1 MYRLIWILFCITLIA
16 ACQKTSSRLANLPQ
30 DKFIQAYFNH
40 RQSNDDTYIDP
51 YRQIEHSGDNLEAVT
66 INEIEK
72 AKNNID
78 LAVQELNL
86 PLVAQ
91 ALAQSYRSGVKIRVI
106 LDNNYSRPLSSLSTQ
121 QIKQLKQRDRQ
132 KYNQFFQLVD
142 LNQDGRLS
150 SQEIAQRDA
159 LAILKQAGIPVIDDA
174 ADGSKGSGLMHHKFM
189 VVDGEDVVTGSANL
203 TTSGV
208 HGDIDNLNTRGNV
221 NHLLTINNKQVASLF
236 TEEFN
241 YMWGDNNQGGLNSKF
256 GLNKPW
262 RSPVSIQAENTQITI
277 QFSPTPSSKNWHD
290 STNGLIAKTVNEA
303 NKSIDLALFVF
314 SDQELA
320 NTLQSKQHQGLSLRG
335 VFDSGFAFRYY
346 SEVLDMRGITLSND
360 SLKRRNSLCQAET
373 GNNPWQKPLQT
384 MGIANISAGDKLHH
398 KFALIDDRIVISGSQ
413 NWSEAANSNNDEAVI
428 VIDNPT
434 VAQHFK
440 QEFENLY
447 QAAFFELPP
456 KIETKLQQQQ
466 SCQRTLP

>member
-1 MYRLIWILFCITLIA
+1 MYRLIWILSCIILIT

-51 YRQIEHSGDNLEAVT
+51 YRQIEHSGDNLEAVI

-72 AKNNID
+72 AKTNID

-106 LDNNYSRPLSSLSTQ
+106 LDNNYSRSLSSLSTQ

-142 LNQDGRLS
+142 LNQDGHLS

-189 VVDGEDVVTGSANL
+189 VVDGEEVVTGSANL

-262 RSPVSIQAENTQITI
+262 RSPVSIQAENTKITV
-277 QFSPTPSSKNWHD
+277 QFSPTSSSKNWQD
-290 STNGLIAKTVNEA
+290 STNGLIAKTINEA

-314 SDQELA
+314 SDQEIA
-320 NTLQSKQHQGLSLRG
+320 NTLQSKQHQGLSLQG

-360 SLKRRNSLCQAET
+360 SLKRRDSLCQAET

-384 MGIANISAGDKLHH
+384 MGIANLNAGDKLHH
-398 KFALIDDRIVISGSQ
+398 KFALVDDRIVISGSQ
-413 NWSEAANSNNDEAVI
+413 NWSEAANSNNDETMI

-447 QAAFFELPP
+447 QVAFFELSP
-456 KIETKLQQQQ
+456 KIKTKLQQQQ
-466 SCQRTLP
+466 SCQRILP

>member
-1 MYRLIWILFCITLIA
+1 MYRLIWILSCITLIT
-16 ACQKTSSRLANLPQ
+16 ACQKTPSRLANLPQ

-51 YRQIEHSGDNLEAVT
+51 YRQIEHSGDNLEAVV

-72 AKNNID
+72 AKTNID

-106 LDNNYSRPLSSLSTQ
+106 LDNNYSRPLSSLSSQ
-121 QIKQLKQRDRQ
+121 QIKQFNQSDRL

-142 LNQDGRLS
+142 LNHDGRLS

-159 LAILKQAGIPVIDDA
+159 LAILEQAGIPVIDDA

-189 VVDGEDVVTGSANL
+189 VVDGEKVVTGSANL
-203 TTSGV
+203 TLSGV
-208 HGDIDNLNTRGNV
+208 HGDIDNLNTTGNV
-221 NHLLTINNKQVASLF
+221 NHLLTINNRQVASLF
-236 TEEFN
+236 TEEFD
-241 YMWGDNNQGGLNSKF
+241 YMWGDNQQGGLNSKF

-262 RSPVSIQAENTQITI
+262 RSPVSIQAENTQITV
-277 QFSPTPSSKNWHD
+277 QFSPTSSSKNWQD
-290 STNGLIAKTVNEA
+290 STNGLIAKTINQA

-314 SDQELA
+314 SDQEIA
-320 NTLQSKQHQGLSLRG
+320 NTLQKKQQQGLSLRG
-335 VFDSGFAFRYY
+335 VFDPGFAFRYY
-346 SEVLDMRGITLSND
+346 SEVLDMRGITLSNS
-360 SLKRRNSLCQAET
+360 SLKQRNSLCQAET

-384 MGIANISAGDKLHH
+384 MGIANLSTGDKLHH
-398 KFALIDDRIVISGSQ
+398 KFALIDDQTVISGSQ
-413 NWSEAANSNNDEAVI
+413 NWSEAANSNNDETVMA
-428 VIDNPT
+428 IDNPT

-447 QAAFFELPP
+447 QVAFFELPP
-456 KIETKLQQQQ
+456 KIKTKLQQQQ
-466 SCQRTLP
+466 SCNNRN